1 MFPLLNKNVVGS
13 FFVLLFS
20 DVGMFIPGVLR
31 FLSSEGECVA
41 SLRRARWPGVVI
53 CPICGSREV
62 IRWCR
67 YRDYQRYMCKV
78 CRKTFNDRTGTIFHY
93 SRLSLRAWLLLIILS
108 ILTHT
113 SIRFISRLLDTSYM
127 TVFRAS
133 KRLLHSLDK
142 PIAELQGEVEIDE
155 VYQTA
160 GLKGRNN
167 SILIKLLGRRPRRR
181 GLKRRGRVTYRE
193 DKVPVLASIERGGRR
208 LFATSGDVTE
218 ETILALA
225 KPRIK
230 PGSMVYTDNFTSYN
244 ILSNLYRHEAVNHS
258 IGEYARGEAHV
269 NTCEG
274 EFSIFRP
281 FISIHRGVAK
291 YNMPLYVSLYQ
302 LHRET
307 RQMEVIQA
315 LEYIIKTILP
325 LLLQRILA
333 KTLITHYQQHSY
345 LRAYVSLLKG
355 KEGGGVGCPPVQ
367 HLGNPRGGRTLN
379 YISQHP
385 IVG

>member
-1 MFPLLNKNVVGS
+1 
-13 FFVLLFS
+13 
-20 DVGMFIPGVLR
+20 
-31 FLSSEGECVA
+31 
-41 SLRRARWPGVVI
+41 
-53 CPICGSREV
+53 
-62 IRWCR
+62 
-67 YRDYQRYMCKV
+67 MCKV
-78 CRKTFNDRTGTIFHY
+78 YRRTFNDRTGTIFHY

-113 SIRFISRLLDTSYM
+113 SIRFISWLLDTSYM

-133 KRLLHSLDK
+133 KRLLHNLDK
-142 PIAELQGEVEIDE
+142 PIAELQVEVEIDE

-181 GLKRRGRVTYRE
+181 GLKRRGRGTYRE
-193 DKVPVLASIERGGRR
+193 DKVPVLAFIERGGRR
-208 LFATSGDVTE
+208 LLVTSGDVTE

-230 PGSMVYTDNFTSYN
+230 PGGIVYTDNFTSYN
-244 ILSNLYRHEAVNHS
+244 ILSNLYRHETVNHS

-274 EFSIFRP
+274 EFSVFRP

-291 YNMPLYVSLYQ
+291 YNMPLYQ

-307 RQMEVIQA
+307 RQMEVVQA

-345 LRAYVSLLKG
+345 LRA
-355 KEGGGVGCPPVQ
+355 
-367 HLGNPRGGRTLN
+367 T
-379 YISQHP
+379 
-385 IVG
+385 